1 MLYNIKK
8 SFAIHHIK
16 LDNYTIYL
24 EEYGNSNGIP
34 VIFLHGGPGSGCNEG
49 QKVIFDYKKYR
60 VVFLDQRGAGK
71 STPKGE
77 IKNNTTSKLIDDI
90 EFVREYLKIESW
102 IVVGGSWG
110 ATLAI
115 AYAQAHTAKVK
126 AMILRA
132 LFLGTKKE
140 VDWAFFDAPL
150 KFRPE
155 IIYKLNGFLK
165 NKKLINPIFTLGK
178 MLENK
183 NKKTRN
189 LAAELWLAYESNLST
204 IEFNYNSFKK
214 IFSNLNKKK
223 KLPNTPFLEWHY
235 IKNNFFLKPNQLL
248 KYKNKLSK
256 IPISIIQSDYDLLCP
271 PQTSF
276 NFASGLPN
284 CKIFRIASAGHYI
297 SDPGVK
303 EMMKKLLDE
312 YEKI

>member
-1 MLYNIKK
+1 M
-8 SFAIHHIK
+8 
-16 LDNYTIYL
+16 
-24 EEYGNSNGIP
+24 
-34 VIFLHGGPGSGCNEG
+34 
-49 QKVIFDYKKYR
+49 
-60 VVFLDQRGAGK
+60 
-71 STPKGE
+71 
-77 IKNNTTSKLIDDI
+77 
-90 EFVREYLKIESW
+90 REYLKIESW

-115 AYAQAHTAKVK
+115 AYAEAHTAKVE

-140 VDWAFFDAPL
+140 IDWAFFDAPL

-155 IIYKLNGFLK
+155 LIYKLNDFL
-165 NKKLINPIFTLGK
+165 NNEKLINPIFALGK
-178 MLENK
+178 MLESK
-183 NKKTRN
+183 DEKTRTLGAN
-189 LAAELWLAYESNLST
+189 LWLAYESNLST
-204 IEFNYNSFKK
+204 IKFNYNSFNEVFSKLKK
-214 IFSNLNKKK
+214 IKKD
-223 KLPNTPFLEWHY
+223 LPNTPFLEWHY

-248 KYKNKLSK
+248 KNKNKLSK

-303 EMMKKLLDE
+303 EMMKQLLDE